1 MNLCRSKIKTD
12 TFNLSR
18 TLAIFVTTKLQVQ
31 IQVFHHLNGIQD
43 TLFPTRKIALW
54 QIKAEGKKKQFQNII
69 IVRLKLSKSSCT
81 NIKEYKKP

>member
-43 TLFPTRKIALW
+43 TLFPTRKIVLW
-54 QIKAEGKKKQFQNII
+54 QIEAEGKKNNFKI
-69 IVRLKLSKSSCT
+69 LLL
-81 NIKEYKKP
+81 

>member
-1 MNLCRSKIKTD
+1 MKVLDYTRGNIFFDKNMNLCRSKIKTD

-54 QIKAEGKKKQFQNII
+54 RIEAEGKKNNFKI
-69 IVRLKLSKSSCT
+69 LLL
-81 NIKEYKKP
+81 

>member
-54 QIKAEGKKKQFQNII
+54 QIEAEGKKKTI
-69 IVRLKLSKSSCT
+69 SKYYYCEVET
-81 NIKEYKKP
+81 FKELMHKY

>member
-31 IQVFHHLNGIQD
+31 IQVFHHLNGIKD

-54 QIKAEGKKKQFQNII
+54 QIEAEGKKKTI
-69 IVRLKLSKSSCT
+69 SKYYYCEVET
-81 NIKEYKKP
+81 FKELMHKY

>member
-31 IQVFHHLNGIQD
+31 IQVFHHLNGIQG

-54 QIKAEGKKKQFQNII
+54 QIEAEGKKKTI
-69 IVRLKLSKSSCT
+69 SKYYYCEVET
-81 NIKEYKKP
+81 FKELMHKY